1 MKGENTVRTN
11 KSKLIKEPK
20 GVTIKTNLLEILQAL
35 TSQTK
40 DDGVVVESL
49 ANIFASYKVRFGQA
63 LAPVRITDSLPNRS
77 LRRGNLGRR
86 SAAWA

>member
-1 MKGENTVRTN
+1 M
-11 KSKLIKEPK
+11 
-20 GVTIKTNLLEILQAL
+20 
-35 TSQTK
+35 
-40 DDGVVVESL
+40 VESL

-63 LAPVRITDSLPNRS
+63 LVPVRITENLPNRS

>member
-1 MKGENTVRTN
+1 MKTSKR
-11 KSKLIKEPK
+11 KLIRESKP
-20 GVTIKTNLLEILQAL
+20 VTIKTNLLEILQVL

-40 DDGVVVESL
+40 DDGAVVESL
-49 ANIFASYKVRFGQA
+49 GNIFASYRARFGQA
-63 LAPVRITDSLPNRS
+63 LAPVRLTDGLPTRS

>member
-1 MKGENTVRTN
+1 METHRAKDNLIVA
-11 KSKLIKEPK
+11 SKA
-20 GVTIKTNLLEILQAL
+20 VTIKTSLMEILQAL

-40 DDGVVVESL
+40 DDALVLESL
-49 ANIFASYKVRFGQA
+49 ANIFAAHRVRFGRA
-63 LAPVRITDSLPNRS
+63 LAPVRLAGAGEPARS

>member
-1 MKGENTVRTN
+1 MKTS

-40 DDGVVVESL
+40 DDGAVVESL
-49 ANIFASYKVRFGQA
+49 GNIFASYRARFGPA
-63 LAPVRITDSLPNRS
+63 LAPVRVTDSLPTRS
-77 LRRGNLGRR
+77 LRRANLGRR